1 MEKLI
6 DLLREELGS
15 VDQKPSAPK
24 RLPINPLI

>member
-15 VDQKPSAPK
+15 VGQKLSAPK
-24 RLPINPLI
+24 GFPINLLI